1 MNPLRTGLLATL
13 LATSVAAPL
22 FAADS
27 SLIDTSFRRTGVDTD
42 ATGTIKVTFS
52 DKKRE
57 LALQFAKLN
66 ASTTF
71 QIEVDGIVEAGFTT
85 GKKGDAKLL
94 FRPSG
99 SPALDFDPRGKTIR
113 VLTGGVSVLETVVSG
128 AGETAGSA
136 VTESVSLA
144 LGSAP
149 GATGTATASYTLD
162 KKGRRT
168 FTIALAKAGPGPF
181 SLYVGGLLRGNFT
194 VSGSKASLKLT
205 GSLLNFDPRG
215 QVVDIVSPAGV
226 VFSSELSASVPG
238 INTATPSLGVALLP
252 ATASAGS
259 GQAKAKLVIDD
270 RARKHFSIEL
280 EGVPAGTYDFL
291 VDGTDVGDI
300 SVITVGGSTKGELEF
315 TNNDDSG
322 EGELPLT
329 FDPVGR
335 TLSVSQSAVVFF
347 SGTFNPAA
355 SGSGATNFGAATRIQ
370 EELSSTGLENKAS
383 AKADF
388 RVDDKGRARLNIEI
402 EDVAAG
408 AYQLVIGGASR
419 GTIQAVSV
427 NGEVTGEIEF
437 ASPSESGKSALSFDP
452 RGQLIEISSAAGVYF
467 SHLFGGGTA
476 TGGSGGTVIPFDLRL
491 PLLSSGLDADAT
503 AKAGYRQKS
512 SGALK
517 LEIEAEDL
525 PAGAYQIWI
534 GGVQRG
540 TLTVAAVTG
549 GTEGKFTFAA
559 GGDDTADATLDFSV
573 LDEDISIRQ
582 GSTIYFSRVFAP

>member
-1 MNPLRTGLLATL
+1 MKPLRTGLLVAL

-27 SLIDTSFRRTGVDTD
+27 SSIDTSFRRTGVDTN

-57 LALQFAKLN
+57 LSVQLAKLN
-66 ASTTF
+66 PSAAF
-71 QIEVDGIVEAGFTT
+71 QIEVDGIVEATFSTS
-85 GKKGDAKLL
+85 KKGDAKLL

-128 AGETAGSA
+128 VGETAGSV
-136 VTESVSLA
+136 VTESVRLA

-149 GATGTATASYTLD
+149 GATGSATAEYKLD
-162 KKGRRT
+162 KKGRSI
-168 FTIALAKAGPGPF
+168 FSISLANAGTGPF

-194 VSGSKASLKLT
+194 VSGAKASLQLS
-205 GSLLNFDPRG
+205 GALLNFDPRG
-215 QVVDIVSPAGV
+215 QVVDIVGPAGV
-226 VFSSELSASVPG
+226 VFSSELSASIPG
-238 INTATPSLGVALLP
+238 INTATPSLGVAFLP
-252 ATASAGS
+252 ATPSAGS

-280 EGVPAGTYDFL
+280 EGVPVGTYDFL

-300 SVITVGGSTKGELEF
+300 AVVTDGSSTKGELEF
-315 TNNDDSG
+315 TSNDDSD
-322 EGELPLT
+322 EGELALT

-335 TLSVSQSAVVFF
+335 TLSVSQSVVVYF
-347 SGTFNPAA
+347 SGAFNPAA
-355 SGSGATNFGAATRIQ
+355 ASSGGTNFGAATRIE
-370 EELSSTGLENKAS
+370 EELRSTGIEAKAA

-388 RVDDKGRARLNIEI
+388 RVDDKGRARFNIEI
-402 EDVAAG
+402 EDVTAG
-408 AYQLVIGGASR
+408 SYQLTIGGISR

-427 NGEVTGEIEF
+427 SGDVVGKIEF
-437 ASPSESGKSALSFDP
+437 TSVSEAGKSALSFDP

-503 AKAGYRQKS
+503 AKASYRQKS

-525 PAGAYQIWI
+525 PAGSYQIWI

-540 TLTVAAVTG
+540 TLVVAAVTG
-549 GTEGKFTFAA
+549 GTEGKFTFAV
-559 GGDDTADATLDFSV
+559 GGDDTANAVLDFSV
-573 LDEDISIRQ
+573 LDQDISIRQ
-582 GSTIYFSRVFAP
+582 GETIYFSRVFAP